1 MDAEGCKPHI
11 DYPCRWTY
19 KVIGRS
25 REDLRGAVAEVI
37 GQREHTVA
45 FSRSSA
51 GGAYHC
57 LNVTLTVEYEAD
69 RLDLYHRLCGH
80 PSIQIVM

>member
-11 DYPCRWTY
+11 EYPCRWTY

-25 REDLRGAVAEVI
+25 REDLRRAVAEVI
-37 GQREHTVA
+37 GASEHTVDL
-45 FSRSSA
+45 SRSSA

-57 LNVTLTVEYEAD
+57 LNVTLTVDCEAS
-69 RLDLYHRLCGH
+69 RLDLYRRLCGH
-80 PSIQIVM
+80 PSIQIVL